1 MNKEPQITQI
11 LTDKEI
17 HTDNL
22 FCDNH
27 SFCVNL
33 CNLWLK
39 ITLQTMII
47 TMRRTLTSLISLL
60 TLIAL
65 PASAQTKS
73 TEVLFETTAGNI
85 RIALYDETP
94 QTRDNFLKITKMGVY
109 DSLLI
114 HRVIKDFMIQSGDTN
129 SKHAKPGQLLGT
141 GDFDYTT
148 EAEFRLPQ
156 IFHRRG
162 VVAMARE
169 SDKVN
174 PERRSSAC
182 QFYIVWGKILKD
194 QQIAKIQEKL
204 DSATQGTVKLTPE
217 MIEVYKTVGGTPHLD
232 GQYTVFGE
240 VVEGMDVVD
249 KIQQVQTD
257 KNDRPL
263 EDIRILKAVVT
274 KDLPQAEPQKKVPA
288 KKAVNRKKLPRI
300 GE

>member
-1 MNKEPQITQI
+1 MIT
-11 LTDKEI
+11 
-17 HTDNL
+17 N
-22 FCDNH
+22 
-27 SFCVNL
+27 
-33 CNLWLK
+33 
-39 ITLQTMII
+39 
-47 TMRRTLTSLISLL
+47 MRRILLVLFTVHFSLL
-60 TLIAL
+60 
-65 PASAQTKS
+65 SVWSQTKN

-94 QTRDNFLKITKMGVY
+94 LTRDNFLKITKMGIY

-169 SDKVN
+169 SEKVN

-182 QFYIVWGKILKD
+182 QFYIVWGKKYTDDRVL
-194 QQIAKIQEKL
+194 AKVQEKL

-217 MIEVYKTVGGTPHLD
+217 MIEVYKTIGGTPHLD

-240 VVEGMDVVD
+240 VVEGLDVVE
-249 KIQQVQTD
+249 KIQGVETD

-263 EDIRILKAVVT
+263 EDIRILKATVT
-274 KDLPQAEPQKKVPA
+274 KDLPQPEKPKATKKPVKKKVVRKKIDI
-288 KKAVNRKKLPRI
+288 KKAVQGSSTTRGRRQQSMNN
-300 GE
+300 